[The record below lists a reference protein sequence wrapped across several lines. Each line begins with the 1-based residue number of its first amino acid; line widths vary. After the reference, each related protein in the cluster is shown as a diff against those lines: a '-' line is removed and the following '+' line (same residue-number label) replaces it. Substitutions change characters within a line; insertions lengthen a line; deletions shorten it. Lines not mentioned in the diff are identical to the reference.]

1 MLTWQSW
8 HCTESSDRSI
18 ITWWGSKHTSTSV
31 STCMF
36 PRISKTPP
44 SSKRM
49 SDRALPDLPNDSL
62 GGSVQSSQ
70 KSLSSIGSSNN
81 SKLSNTSFTKNN
93 SVFVMDEDE
102 EPEYHQ
108 TYAETDQLDTSLG
121 WVTTMQTLLKAMLP
135 TTCKTLRPEQTSW
148 EGSPML
154 CGWPKAAWKKSYS

>member
-1 MLTWQSW
+1 
-8 HCTESSDRSI
+8 
-18 ITWWGSKHTSTSV
+18 
-31 STCMF
+31 
-36 PRISKTPP
+36 
-44 SSKRM
+44 M

-121 WVTTMQTLLKAMLP
+121 
-135 TTCKTLRPEQTSW
+135 
-148 EGSPML
+148 
-154 CGWPKAAWKKSYS
+154 